1 MKKILFVLFVIASL
15 ASAKAIISTLDSP
28 DTNISGLA
36 WGDGALWA
44 MDAVTDSVFKLDPE
58 TGEILDS
65 FYFSHPTTTV
75 PTGLA
80 YSEEHNLV
88 LCGGWYLT
96 NGYVY
101 KYTPTG
107 SYTGMVDMCGG

>member
-1 MKKILFVLFVIASL
+1 MKKILFVLLVVVSL
-15 ASAKAIISTLDSP
+15 ASAKAIISTFDSP

-65 FYFSHPTTTV
+65 FYFSHTITTV

-80 YSEEHNLV
+80 YSEAHDLV
-88 LCGGWYLT
+88 LCGGWYNT

-107 SYTGMVDMCGG
+107 SYQGMVDLCGG